1 MRLRARVRSETP
13 VYPHGDINQP
23 LSEFHSGFLHAHVRR
38 NYNKSV
44 SSLLCAHS
52 DGENT
57 RSVSFHDACHSLAAP
72 SLSLGLI
79 LSPSEGKL
87 QDRLHFNRITEI
99 RPDTNGI
106 SCRGKCLSISQTHTH
121 ICMWIQA
128 KVCDEESVC
137 VCICVSIRASRWPL
151 AHRCA
156 LRACHSH

>member
-1 MRLRARVRSETP
+1 MRAHLCARVRSKTP
-13 VYPHGDINQP
+13 VYLHGDINQP
-23 LSEFHSGFLHAHVRR
+23 LSEFHGGFLHAHARR

-57 RSVSFHDACHSLAAP
+57 RSVSLFTMRVTLWLP
-72 SLSLGLI
+72 PPLSLGLI

-106 SCRGKCLSISQTHTH
+106 SCRGKCLSISHTH
-121 ICMWIQA
+121 IHTHA
-128 KVCDEESVC
+128 HLHVNSGESV
-137 VCICVSIRASRWPL
+137 
-151 AHRCA
+151 
-156 LRACHSH
+156 